1 MDKQKSV
8 NTSSSS
14 AHKITKNLKKLAD
27 KDDDWYSSS
36 QSDDSFSQE
45 DTETAPIDITKYLP
59 PANPLIPKIFQEDYE
74 VRTAIN
80 IQFNSLPNFNKNKN
94 FQFIEPSE
102 RLLQLQEY
110 IAQQSVLRS
119 SKPSSPSENT
129 KNAAESSISKH
140 LTTKEGMNCTQK
152 QESEAIQIAPSQNNT
167 SDQVQTNNT
176 EGTQQGITNTTI
188 LANKNLI
195 INTNTETSVFNI
207 PTNQLQQERSINN
220 QKDSQTNLKANDQIK
235 QIIPSQQLVNPQC
248 QVQQQQNQQVF
259 NNQQVQQIGQQ
270 QPQNSTLQNQNSM
283 LTVKLKTLVEYHK
296 QNRDNLIY
304 QKYSD
309 YNLNDPT
316 RIGDVIYFATY
327 IANLKNLIKSR
338 KQKDLDSDFN
348 QNKASFNRKVSIKEI
363 KNYHHNF
370 HTSNP
375 SANSQTILNTNSSEQ
390 QKIQFSSSFESGNL
404 FCAYKVNETEFDLI
418 LQNDINTKG
427 NTQWFFFSVTN
438 AKAGQVLKF
447 NILNLNKPGSLFNE
461 GLCPVIF
468 SVKQNELSGQEW
480 VRGGFNIKYYRGDIQ
495 RDGNKGKPYYTLSFS
510 YYIHHSQDTIYF
522 AHSFPY
528 TFTDLK
534 EYINEFM
541 KDETKNKKVSVKKL
555 CKTLAGNN
563 CEMLT
568 ITSSSMVKRF
578 QRKGIVIFARQHPG
592 ETGGSYMVQG
602 CIDFLLGDSP
612 EAEYLR
618 DNCVFKIVPMLNP
631 DGVIHGNYRCSLAGC
646 DLNRRW
652 KKPRKKLHPTVFH
665 MKEMIKT
672 FGRER
677 ELELIIDLHG
687 HSRKMNTFFYGCSYK
702 EDPVLTRIFPYMMSK
717 MTDYISFEECR
728 FNVQKSKEKTARIT
742 LWKEQRVMNVF
753 TVEASFYGKQKN
765 QIKSHYSIQDYLDI
779 GKNLVVNLYNYLWEE
794 ETEDNKNNSKINNQ
808 LIKNNILKEI
818 KDNEQKI
825 INMEPKSDSDGSDSD
840 PSEDEL
846 SDEQMIK
853 LLPKSVLTK
862 KQKKLLE
869 QEEEKA
875 KEKREKELAAKRLQK
890 KNELLQGN
898 QSDSQTDRKKF
909 LISKVIPRVS
919 KVVEKKPENVK
930 PEGQVEMVDAAV
942 QTDAS
947 FIMEMKAYLMKKQSL
962 QNGLQNGQSINS
974 LLKSQSMG
982 GCMINK
988 LQQKVQDQTNRQ
1000 FVPNLMSNP
1009 LARKENQ
1016 FFVQQQN
1023 QYQRNSL
1030 LQNMSPQ
1037 SQMSALFF
1045 DKTNGNQTLRHQN
1058 ESKFSQGNY
1067 KVKEINSSKQEG
1079 SLKEKSNAQSQIIK
1093 SDNAEQSKLN
1103 NGQQNGVNTIQPYQ
1117 NNSQLSGQKEQIL
1130 VAQKPK
1136 TPQLVSKNQMAE
1148 GGGII
1153 PSNSNNSLENCN
1165 GDQKTFEQNIEIEKK
1180 IQQIVEEIEDVFIH
1194 QSLWIQG
1201 KEFLYS
1207 IQDINIRQDS
1217 RILNLEARL
1226 LVQEDPVESERLMQS
1241 IFLKNPLYFK
1251 NTFEYLTFLVDS
1263 YQAKSNLVMK
1273 KLQNLFLTFQEES
1286 VNDAYYLACK
1296 SLTLKSKKNMNISR
1310 QILEEAIQMAKK
1322 PYQKADMY
1330 AQLGNTFLDLEDFEN
1345 AIQCYTQGLEIQP
1358 KSDECLNNISY
1369 CYLEMNEQQK
1379 AIQFGELAL
1388 QNYPN
1393 NSSVLGNLAYIYEEL
1408 NQLDKAENAYLAL
1421 LQNKSINS
1429 VQYSNYAQF
1438 LFFFRFEDPQKR
1450 IQIIENLT
1458 KGFLLDPTRQNPVFQ
1473 TFYEMLQKTDQF
1485 AKIMYSYKPITYYIT
1500 FIEAVRLVSP
1510 HLLLRMIVKIFLTLQ
1525 YICSSDV
1532 DEGYLDYLDKSED
1545 LQEELEIQQNENQLA
1560 QIQNPSNR
1568 NQRQQEDIKSEHQQL
1583 CMKSVSLQNIYQNQN
1598 QQVDTNEFKITQPL
1612 QPYSDITF
1620 KQQITTHQ
1628 KVQIY
1633 KLMHDLIKIKIQE
1646 NQMVNSLIAYNKFV
1660 SQSLHFK
1667 NDIQFW
1673 DLYFD

>member
-14 AHKITKNLKKLAD
+14 AHKIAKNLKKIAD
-27 KDDDWYSSS
+27 RDDDWYSSS

-45 DTETAPIDITKYLP
+45 DIETAPIDITKYLP

-102 RLLQLQEY
+102 RPLQLQEY
-110 IAQQSVLRS
+110 IAQQQVLKS
-119 SKPSSPSENT
+119 SKSPSPTENA
-129 KNAAESSISKH
+129 KNIAESSISKH
-140 LTTKEGMNCTQK
+140 LTTKEGTVSTQK
-152 QESEAIQIAPSQNNT
+152 QENEVRQASPLNNNT
-167 SDQVQTNNT
+167 SDQIKTNST
-176 EGTQQGITNTTI
+176 ESTQQGNINTTI
-188 LANKNLI
+188 VTNKNLI
-195 INTNTETSVFNI
+195 TNKNTETSVFNI
-207 PTNQLQQERSINN
+207 PTNQSQQEKSINN
-220 QKDSQTNLKANDQIK
+220 VSSQKDSQSNLKANDQIK
-235 QIIPSQQLVNPQC
+235 QIISIQQQVNPQN
-248 QVQQQQNQQVF
+248 QVSQQQNQQVTS
-259 NNQQVQQIGQQ
+259 NQQAQQFNQQ
-270 QPQNSTLQNQNSM
+270 QAQNPAIQSQNSM
-283 LTVKLKTLVEYHK
+283 LTVKLKTLLEYHK

-338 KQKDLDSDFN
+338 KQKDESSDFN

-375 SANSQTILNTNSSEQ
+375 SANSQVAQNANPSEQ

-468 SVKQNELSGQEW
+468 SVKQNEISGQEW
-480 VRGGFNIKYYRGDIQ
+480 VRGGFNIKYQRGDIQ
-495 RDGNKGKPYYTLSFS
+495 RDGNKGKPHYTLTFS

-534 EYINEFM
+534 EYINDFM

-677 ELELIIDLHG
+677 EIKLIIDLHG

-765 QIKSHYSIQDYLDI
+765 QNKTHYSIQDYLDI
-779 GKNLVVNLYNYLWEE
+779 GKSLVVNLYNYLWEE
-794 ETEDNKNNSKINNQ
+794 ETEDNKNNRKINNQ
-808 LIKNNILKEI
+808 LNKNNILKEI

-898 QSDSQTDRKKF
+898 QSDSQTDRKKLF
-909 LISKVIPRVS
+909 ISKVIPRVQ

-930 PEGQVEMVDAAV
+930 PEGQVDMVDAAV

-982 GCMINK
+982 GFMINK
-988 LQQKVQDQTNRQ
+988 LQQKVQDQANRQ
-1000 FVPNLMSNP
+1000 VVPNLMSNP

-1030 LQNMSPQ
+1030 QQNMSPQ

-1045 DKTNGNQTLRHQN
+1045 DKTNGSQTLRHQN
-1058 ESKFSQGNY
+1058 ESKFSQGIY
-1067 KVKEINSSKQEG
+1067 KAKEINQSKQED
-1079 SLKEKSNAQSQIIK
+1079 SLKEKSNIQSQIIK
-1093 SDNAEQSKLN
+1093 NDNAELNKLN
-1103 NGQQNGVNTIQPYQ
+1103 SGQQNGATAIQPYQ
-1117 NNSQLSGQKEQIL
+1117 NNSQLNGFKESIQ

-1136 TPQLVSKNQMAE
+1136 TPQLVSRSQMVE
-1148 GGGII
+1148 GGGIT
-1153 PSNSNNSLENCN
+1153 PNN
-1165 GDQKTFEQNIEIEKK
+1165 
-1180 IQQIVEEIEDVFIH
+1180 
-1194 QSLWIQG
+1194 
-1201 KEFLYS
+1201 
-1207 IQDINIRQDS
+1207 INIRYNQVKGL
-1217 RILNLEARL
+1217 LN
-1226 LVQEDPVESERLMQS
+1226 S
-1241 IFLKNPLYFK
+1241 
-1251 NTFEYLTFLVDS
+1251 NTSSVLTNIIPNTTTN
-1263 YQAKSNLVMK
+1263 A
-1273 KLQNLFLTFQEES
+1273 QN
-1286 VNDAYYLACK
+1286 
-1296 SLTLKSKKNMNISR
+1296 
-1310 QILEEAIQMAKK
+1310 
-1322 PYQKADMY
+1322 
-1330 AQLGNTFLDLEDFEN
+1330 
-1345 AIQCYTQGLEIQP
+1345 
-1358 KSDECLNNISY
+1358 NN
-1369 CYLEMNEQQK
+1369 N
-1379 AIQFGELAL
+1379 
-1388 QNYPN
+1388 N
-1393 NSSVLGNLAYIYEEL
+1393 NSSNLP
-1408 NQLDKAENAYLAL
+1408 QL
-1421 LQNKSINS
+1421 
-1429 VQYSNYAQF
+1429 
-1438 LFFFRFEDPQKR
+1438 
-1450 IQIIENLT
+1450 T
-1458 KGFLLDPTRQNPVFQ
+1458 
-1473 TFYEMLQKTDQF
+1473 
-1485 AKIMYSYKPITYYIT
+1485 
-1500 FIEAVRLVSP
+1500 SP
-1510 HLLLRMIVKIFLTLQ
+1510 
-1525 YICSSDV
+1525 
-1532 DEGYLDYLDKSED
+1532 
-1545 LQEELEIQQNENQLA
+1545 
-1560 QIQNPSNR
+1560 
-1568 NQRQQEDIKSEHQQL
+1568 
-1583 CMKSVSLQNIYQNQN
+1583 SLQNIKMSQQINFATSSNQQISNVNMMVSPKTDNFLIKKAKSSSNAIMRQSKIIIQNQGN
-1598 QQVDTNEFKITQPL
+1598 DLLSNKKQRYTNL
-1612 QPYSDITF
+1612 
-1620 KQQITTHQ
+1620 
-1628 KVQIY
+1628 
-1633 KLMHDLIKIKIQE
+1633 
-1646 NQMVNSLIAYNKFV
+1646 NN
-1660 SQSLHFK
+1660 
-1667 NDIQFW
+1667 
-1673 DLYFD
+1673 

>member
-14 AHKITKNLKKLAD
+14 AHKVAKNLKKLAD
-27 KDDDWYSSS
+27 RDDDWYSSS

-45 DTETAPIDITKYLP
+45 DTETVPIDITKYLP

-102 RLLQLQEY
+102 RPLQLQEY
-110 IAQQSVLRS
+110 IAQQQVLKS
-119 SKPSSPSENT
+119 TKSSSPSENT
-129 KNAAESSISKH
+129 KNIAESSITKH
-140 LTTKEGMNCTQK
+140 LPNKQGALSTLK
-152 QESEAIQIAPSQNNT
+152 QENEARLSSTLQNNI
-167 SDQVQTNNT
+167 SDQIKTNST
-176 EGTQQGITNTTI
+176 EGNQQENINTTI
-188 LANKNLI
+188 STNKNQI
-195 INTNTETSVFNI
+195 INTNTETSEFNI
-207 PTNQLQQERSINN
+207 PTNQFQQERSTNN
-220 QKDSQTNLKANDQIK
+220 VISQKDSQKNIKINDQIK
-235 QIIPSQQLVNPQC
+235 QIIPSQQQVNTQS
-248 QVQQQQNQQVF
+248 QVVQQQNQQVV
-259 NNQQVQQIGQQ
+259 NNQQVQQISA
-270 QPQNSTLQNQNSM
+270 QNTTIQNQNNT
-283 LTVKLKTLVEYHK
+283 LVVKLKTLFEYHK

-338 KQKDLDSDFN
+338 KNKDEDSDFN

-375 SANSQTILNTNSSEQ
+375 SANSQTAINANSSEQ

-480 VRGGFNIKYYRGDIQ
+480 VRGGFNINYYRGDIQ
-495 RDGNKGKPYYTLSFS
+495 RDGNKGKPHYTLTFS

-534 EYINEFM
+534 EYINDFM

-602 CIDFLLGDSP
+602 CIEFLLGDSP
-612 EAEYLR
+612 QAEYLR

-677 ELELIIDLHG
+677 EIKLIIDLHG

-702 EDPVLTRIFPYMMSK
+702 EDPVLTRIYPYMMSK
-717 MTDYISFEECR
+717 MTDYINFEECR

-765 QIKSHYSIQDYLDI
+765 QTKTHYSIQDYLDI
-779 GKNLVVNLYNYLWEE
+779 GKSLVVNLYNYLWEDE
-794 ETEDNKNNSKINNQ
+794 SEDNKNSKKINNQ
-808 LIKNNILKEI
+808 LNKNSILKEI

-825 INMEPKSDSDGSDSD
+825 INMESKSDSDGSDSD

-909 LISKVIPRVS
+909 LISKVMPRVQ
-919 KVVEKKPENVK
+919 KVVEKKPENIK

-982 GCMINK
+982 GFMINK

-1000 FVPNLMSNP
+1000 LVPNLMSNP

-1030 LQNMSPQ
+1030 QQNISPQ

-1045 DKTNGNQTLRHQN
+1045 DKTNGSQTLRHQN

-1067 KVKEINSSKQEG
+1067 KVKEINSSKQED
-1079 SLKEKSNAQSQIIK
+1079 SLKEKQNTQGQLIK
-1093 SDNAEQSKLN
+1093 SDNPELNQLN
-1103 NGQQNGVNTIQPYQ
+1103 NGQQNGVSATQSYQ
-1117 NNSQLSGQKEQIL
+1117 NNSQLNGQKEQQFQ
-1130 VAQKPK
+1130 APQKQK
-1136 TPQLVSKNQMAE
+1136 TPQLVSKSQMVE
-1148 GGGII
+1148 GGGIA
-1153 PSNSNNSLENCN
+1153 PNNNN
-1165 GDQKTFEQNIEIEKK
+1165 TR
-1180 IQQIVEEIEDVFIH
+1180 
-1194 QSLWIQG
+1194 
-1201 KEFLYS
+1201 YS
-1207 IQDINIRQDS
+1207 Q
-1217 RILNLEARL
+1217 
-1226 LVQEDPVESERLMQS
+1226 V
-1241 IFLKNPLYFK
+1241 
-1251 NTFEYLTFLVDS
+1251 
-1263 YQAKSNLVMK
+1263 
-1273 KLQNLFLTFQEES
+1273 
-1286 VNDAYYLACK
+1286 K
-1296 SLTLKSKKNMNISR
+1296 SLLTTNISSVLTNIIP
-1310 QILEEAIQMAKK
+1310 Q
-1322 PYQKADMY
+1322 
-1330 AQLGNTFLDLEDFEN
+1330 TTTN
-1345 AIQCYTQGLEIQP
+1345 AF
-1358 KSDECLNNISY
+1358 NN
-1369 CYLEMNEQQK
+1369 N
-1379 AIQFGELAL
+1379 
-1388 QNYPN
+1388 NN
-1393 NSSVLGNLAYIYEEL
+1393 NSSNLP
-1408 NQLDKAENAYLAL
+1408 QL
-1421 LQNKSINS
+1421 
-1429 VQYSNYAQF
+1429 SN
-1438 LFFFRFEDPQKR
+1438 P
-1450 IQIIENLT
+1450 
-1458 KGFLLDPTRQNPVFQ
+1458 
-1473 TFYEMLQKTDQF
+1473 
-1485 AKIMYSYKPITYYIT
+1485 
-1500 FIEAVRLVSP
+1500 
-1510 HLLLRMIVKIFLTLQ
+1510 
-1525 YICSSDV
+1525 
-1532 DEGYLDYLDKSED
+1532 
-1545 LQEELEIQQNENQLA
+1545 
-1560 QIQNPSNR
+1560 
-1568 NQRQQEDIKSEHQQL
+1568 
-1583 CMKSVSLQNIYQNQN
+1583 SLQNI
-1598 QQVDTNEFKITQPL
+1598 KM
-1612 QPYSDITF
+1612 S
-1620 KQQITTHQ
+1620 QQITLAASNNQ
-1628 KVQIY
+1628 QITNVNMMVSP
-1633 KLMHDLIKIKIQE
+1633 KTDNFLIKKSKSSSNAIMRQSKIIIS
-1646 NQMVNSLIAYNKFV
+1646 NQGNDLLGNKKQRFTN
-1660 SQSLHFK
+1660 L
-1667 NDIQFW
+1667 NN
-1673 DLYFD
+1673 